1 VSVRRRAALQLI
13 DVLPSAA
20 RALVENARDDLGP
33 QVEGSERVEDV
44 AATCDV
50 LLVAG
55 GFAVRC

>member
-1 VSVRRRAALQLI
+1 VPAALQLI